1 MATTS
6 PQFDL
11 KGHLLSLRG
20 LTPKST
26 KMARFFDANH
36 ILIAERP
43 VTAAECWNAGAS
55 CWSNFMLADGPT
67 ARALGAASVCF
78 ISEGCECERS
88 AHHQRPLNQ
97 PVQEMK

>member
-1 MATTS
+1 MATT

-11 KGHLLSLRG
+11 KGHLLSLHG
-20 LTPKST
+20 LTPEST
-26 KMARFFDANH
+26 KMARFFDANR

-67 ARALGAASVCF
+67 ARRLGAASVCF
-78 ISEGCECERS
+78 APER
-88 AHHQRPLNQ
+88 LTI
-97 PVQEMK
+97 

>member
-11 KGHLLSLRG
+11 KSYLLSLHG

-43 VTAAECWNAGAS
+43 VTAAECWYAGGPY
-55 CWSNFMLADGPT
+55 WSNFMLADGPT
-67 ARALGAASVCF
+67 ARSLGAASVCF
-78 ISEGCECERS
+78 VPER
-88 AHHQRPLNQ
+88 LTI
-97 PVQEMK
+97 

>member
-11 KGHLLSLRG
+11 KGHLLSLQRSHPQINQDG
-20 LTPKST
+20 AVLSTP
-26 KMARFFDANH
+26 NH

-43 VTAAECWNAGAS
+43 VTAAECWNAGGS

-67 ARALGAASVCF
+67 AQALGAASVCF
-78 ISEGCECERS
+78 ISAGAS
-88 AHHQRPLNQ
+88 ASDRPTITDL
-97 PVQEMK
+97 